1 MVKENVE
8 YDVLIAAIQVNIQNL
23 VIDNKRLTKIKDRVE
38 DGIEK
43 QKEVKLDVRRQGK
56 IELSEVR
63 VLKAES
69 KRDCEIVKHKK
80 ADQHLSYSKSP
91 IIF

>member
-1 MVKENVE
+1 M
-8 YDVLIAAIQVNIQNL
+8 LIAAIQVNIQNL
-23 VIDNKRLTKIKDRVE
+23 VIDNKRLTKIKDRAE

-56 IELSEVR
+56 IELAEVR

-69 KRDCEIVKHKK
+69 KRDCEIVKQKK
-80 ADQHLSYSKSP
+80 ADQHLSYSKLP
-91 IIF
+91 FIF